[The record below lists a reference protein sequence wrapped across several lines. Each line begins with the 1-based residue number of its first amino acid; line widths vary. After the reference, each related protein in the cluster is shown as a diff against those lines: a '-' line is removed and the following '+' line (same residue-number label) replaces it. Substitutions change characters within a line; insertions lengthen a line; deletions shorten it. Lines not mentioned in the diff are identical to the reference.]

1 MRSLH
6 LFLYVFIVLFSTSML
21 ARENLQDDSN
31 PLISEYKKDSWI
43 GIDKVQHFM
52 YSLSVSFGAQYI
64 LVNKFNLVEKK
75 AVPISSSLSFI
86 AGYSKE
92 ILDKKSSKNF
102 FSKKDMVVNSLGIL
116 FATLIILE
124 D

>member
-6 LFLYVFIVLFSTSML
+6 RFLYVFIVLFSTSML

-92 ILDKKSSKNF
+92 LLDKKSSKNF
-102 FSKKDMVVNSLGIL
+102 FSKKDMVANSLGIL

>member
-6 LFLYVFIVLFSTSML
+6 RFLYVFIVLFSTSML

-92 ILDKKSSKNF
+92 LLDKKSSKNF

>member
-75 AVPISSSLSFI
+75 AVPLSSSLSFI

-92 ILDKKSSKNF
+92 LLDKKSSKNF
-102 FSKKDMVVNSLGIL
+102 FSKKDMVANSLGIL

>member
-6 LFLYVFIVLFSTSML
+6 LFLYVFIVIFSTSML

-75 AVPISSSLSFI
+75 AVPLSSSLSFI

-92 ILDKKSSKNF
+92 LLDKKSSKNF
-102 FSKKDMVVNSLGIL
+102 FSKKDMVANSLGIL

>member
-1 MRSLH
+1 MRSLY
-6 LFLYVFIVLFSTSML
+6 LFLCAFIIISSTSIV
-21 ARENLQDDSN
+21 ARDNLQDSST
-31 PLISEYKKDSWI
+31 LLLTEHKKDPWV

-52 YSLSVSFGAQYI
+52 YSLFVSFGAQYI
-64 LVNKFNLVEKK
+64 LVNKFNIEEKK

-92 ILDKKSSKNF
+92 VLDKKSSKNF
-102 FSKKDMVVNSLGIL
+102 FSKRDMVANSLGIL
-116 FATLIILE
+116 CATLIILE

>member
-92 ILDKKSSKNF
+92 LLDKKSSKNF
-102 FSKKDMVVNSLGIL
+102 FSKKDMVVNGLGIL

>member
-31 PLISEYKKDSWI
+31 PLISKHKKDSWI

-92 ILDKKSSKNF
+92 LLDKKSSKNF

>member
-64 LVNKFNLVEKK
+64 LVNKFNLVERK

-92 ILDKKSSKNF
+92 LLDKKSSKNF

>member
-92 ILDKKSSKNF
+92 LLDKKSSKNF

>member
-1 MRSLH
+1 MRSLY
-6 LFLYVFIVLFSTSML
+6 LFLCAFIIISSTSIV
-21 ARENLQDDSN
+21 ARDNLQDSST
-31 PLISEYKKDSWI
+31 LLLSEHKKDPWV

-52 YSLSVSFGAQYI
+52 YSLFVSFGAQYI
-64 LVNKFNLVEKK
+64 LVNKFNIVEKK

-92 ILDKKSSKNF
+92 VLDKKSSKNF
-102 FSKKDMVVNSLGIL
+102 FSKRDMVANSLGIL
-116 FATLIILE
+116 CATLIILE

>member
-6 LFLYVFIVLFSTSML
+6 LFLYVFIVLFSTPML
-21 ARENLQDDSN
+21 ARENLQDNPN

-116 FATLIILE
+116 FATLIILG

>member
-1 MRSLH
+1 
-6 LFLYVFIVLFSTSML
+6 ML

-75 AVPISSSLSFI
+75 AVPLSSSLSFI

-92 ILDKKSSKNF
+92 LLDKKSSKNF

>member
-6 LFLYVFIVLFSTSML
+6 LFLYVFIVLFSTSIL

-31 PLISEYKKDSWI
+31 PLISEHKKDSWT

-64 LVNKFNLVEKK
+64 LVNKFN
-75 AVPISSSLSFI
+75 
-86 AGYSKE
+86 
-92 ILDKKSSKNF
+92 
-102 FSKKDMVVNSLGIL
+102 
-116 FATLIILE
+116 
-124 D
+124 

>member
-1 MRSLH
+1 M
-6 LFLYVFIVLFSTSML
+6 
-21 ARENLQDDSN
+21 ARDNLQDNST
-31 PLISEYKKDSWI
+31 LLLSEQKKDPWV

-52 YSLSVSFGAQYI
+52 YSLFVSFGAQYI
-64 LVNKFNLVEKK
+64 LVNKFNIVEKK

-92 ILDKKSSKNF
+92 VLDKKSSKIF
-102 FSKKDMVVNSLGIL
+102 FSKKDMVANSLGIL
-116 FATLIILE
+116 CATLIILE

>member
-1 MRSLH
+1 MRFLH

-64 LVNKFNLVEKK
+64 LVNKFNLVERK

-92 ILDKKSSKNF
+92 LLDKKSSKNF

>member
-6 LFLYVFIVLFSTSML
+6 LFLYVFIVLFSTSIL

-31 PLISEYKKDSWI
+31 PLISEHKKDSWT

-64 LVNKFNLVEKK
+64 LVNKFNLVEEK

-92 ILDKKSSKNF
+92 LLDKKSSKNF

>member
-1 MRSLH
+1 MRSIH
-6 LFLYVFIVLFSTSML
+6 LFLYVFIVLFSTSIL

-31 PLISEYKKDSWI
+31 PLISEHKKDSWT

-64 LVNKFNLVEKK
+64 LVNKFNLVEEK

-92 ILDKKSSKNF
+92 LLDKKSSKNF

>member
-75 AVPISSSLSFI
+75 AVPLSSSLSFI

-92 ILDKKSSKNF
+92 LLDKKSSKNF